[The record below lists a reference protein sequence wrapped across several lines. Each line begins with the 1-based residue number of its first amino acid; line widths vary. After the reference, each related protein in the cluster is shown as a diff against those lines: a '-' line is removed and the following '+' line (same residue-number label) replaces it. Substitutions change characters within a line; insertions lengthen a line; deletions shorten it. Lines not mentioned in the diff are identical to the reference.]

1 MPPKKSLRRKPPPDV
16 DDLYTQQPPAPLL
29 PPNLYSKPSSGR
41 FGLPDQRYKLES
53 HRPGYP
59 TVDTSVPLSTEDDDS
74 FDELI
79 IWDSPRPMGPK
90 ELPELLD
97 DPEFDSSYQYPSSH
111 QRNHERPQLPYP
123 IEDIRLTESYDEP
136 TDPFNRTSQIIA
148 DSLNTPSKI
157 PRLHAS
163 ESLQRP
169 SYDFSAET
177 TPTRSSGML
186 APQNI
191 LTPQSSSRT
200 LGGSPIP
207 KYDRSPSPN
216 QVYPRSPSLLYK
228 HGEPTPGSDGAELN
242 LWEDY
247 EVEGDEELTLHDRT
261 SAWSSVETDGLGS
274 SLVNDYYYD
283 DEFDDLYDDP
293 DTPATNYFDYSIL
306 PDLPTP
312 SLSPTSSHVRKLPT
326 RRTLAKK
333 DSQFSI
339 SRRRLEEDL
348 PPIPL
353 DLPRLP
359 FSSSSL
365 VAQHLSQCSAVWSL
379 SSVHEWC
386 LKLETWLHDE
396 FISRKEFKKA
406 LIKLIVF
413 HRRNI
418 SLDVV
423 GRTVDQIIADL
434 ISSGAIALKAKD
446 GSSGTTGT
454 NEMGVV
460 MQRGVAVG
468 GVLTQ
473 LTDCYCR
480 DRDHTIDPRSNKDI
494 SLAPKLRCY
503 SSQCHLNNIIAQE
516 TLMRNTKL
524 EDVVLEL
531 DWASHWKLTADD
543 LRSLDKSTA
552 KRQSLIFDLLRYE
565 QTFILRG
572 LCFVEIV
579 APEFLKATRV
589 LLGAN
594 RSIVDKFH
602 EEVIAPGWEVVRIH
616 KEVLFQP
623 LLRILVAEGRFI
635 KSIDEISAIYNGWA
649 IAVKKS
655 LLQYMSALPL
665 IEDLLRYEPIKR
677 WVDVEVRKLPR
688 VQDLQVNGP
697 LLFISTFNSR
707 YQQLPLQLSDIKLL
721 YDEQDSEYIALT
733 QAIESV
739 KLLGAKIN
747 DMKIHADNIHAL
759 KRLKVDLL
767 WRKDVKQ
774 VNINLSSENRRLI
787 RRGDIQ
793 RRGEL
798 KFGTSTSH
806 LILLDNYLFVTER
819 TNLKAGIRY
828 KISDSPIPI
837 ELLLFEIKDKDIDKS
852 RRNSPVQNTLLGTS
866 PTNEPEEDASTYAF
880 KVRFAGRKYSTFT
893 FIARSEAERMLWID
907 SFTEAKSNLCRRLSQ
922 SAPYFLVPVDISN
935 FGYDSAKKVTKLQ
948 VCAPADP
955 LYDMGQ
961 KSLSL
966 RLEQE
971 IGFRVS
977 GQIQCFTSFQLGKDT
992 FKLAGLSTG
1001 LYYADNENR
1010 WKRIIYE
1017 DVTAISCIPEL
1028 RIVIIMA
1035 NKMLKYYTM
1044 DLILAV
1050 YYELSNKLPCI
1061 QLSHDTVQ
1069 FFEVG
1074 KHRGMI
1080 MVFYAKKKT
1089 GSSGA
1094 TNFKVVIPEIDN
1106 DGVFTGFKVLKRFYV
1121 QAECY
1126 GLSVF
1131 NTSLAVHTNKGF
1143 EVLELDK
1150 LHPRSVPDI
1159 PGSDG
1164 RKIDGY
1170 SRRLTSSA
1178 LTVGSNGTSHSMEV
1192 IRKHVTSSSAKP
1204 MGMFKLNNNSE
1215 FLLVYNDGAVFTN
1228 KHGKISRPGMLHFD
1242 FKAQS
1247 VMFSDNSLFL
1257 ITNEVVEVWS
1267 ISDFVQGSNRLVQVV
1282 TGKDVRL
1289 VGEDHQCVFAVANPF
1304 VPGMQLMFE
1313 LEPKETLIG

>member
-16 DDLYTQQPPAPLL
+16 DDLYTKQPAVPLL
-29 PPNLYSKPSSGR
+29 PPTLYSKPNNDRCG
-41 FGLPDQRYKLES
+41 PIDQKYT
-53 HRPGYP
+53 HRLGYP
-59 TVDTSVPLSTEDDDS
+59 TVDTSVSFNAGDDDS

-79 IWDSPRPMGPK
+79 IWDSPKPMGPK
-90 ELPELLD
+90 ELPEFLD
-97 DPEFDSSYQYPSSH
+97 DSEVDSSQRYLSSH
-111 QRNHERPQLPYP
+111 QRHHERPQLPYP
-123 IEDIRLTESYDEP
+123 IEDIRLTESFDEP
-136 TDPFNRTSQIIA
+136 IDPYSRTSQIIA

-163 ESLQRP
+163 DSLQRP
-169 SYDFSAET
+169 TYDYSVES
-177 TPTRSSGML
+177 TPTTSSGML

-191 LTPQSSSRT
+191 LTPQSSSRN
-200 LGGSPIP
+200 LGGSPTTR
-207 KYDRSPSPN
+207 YDRSPSPN
-216 QVYPRSPSLLYK
+216 QVYARSPSLLYK
-228 HGEPTPGSDGAELN
+228 YEETTPGSDGTDLN

-247 EVEGDEELTLHDRT
+247 EVEGGEELTLHDRT

-274 SLVNDYYYD
+274 SLIQDYYYD

-312 SLSPTSSHVRKLPT
+312 SLSPTSSHLRKLPT

-339 SRRRLEEDL
+339 SRKRLEEDL
-348 PPIPL
+348 PPVPL

-365 VAQHLSQCSAVWSL
+365 VAHHLSQCSSVWSL
-379 SSVHEWC
+379 SSVHECC

-396 FISRKEFKKA
+396 FISKKEFKKA

-423 GRTVDQIIADL
+423 GRNVDQIITDF
-434 ISSGAIALKAKD
+434 ISSGAVTLVAKD
-446 GSSGTTGT
+446 GSSGP

-494 SLAPKLRCY
+494 SSAPKLRCY
-503 SSQCHLNNIIAQE
+503 SSKCHLNNIIAQE

-635 KSIDEISAIYNGWA
+635 KSIDEISAIYNEWA

-655 LLQYMSALPL
+655 LLQYMSALPM
-665 IEDLLRYEPIKR
+665 IEDLMRYEPIKR

-721 YDEQDSEYIALT
+721 YDEQDSEFIALT

-798 KFGTSTSH
+798 KFSTSTSH

-819 TNLKAGIRY
+819 SNLKAGIKY

-837 ELLLFEIKDKDIDKS
+837 ELLLFETKEKDIDKS
-852 RRNSPVQNTLLGTS
+852 RRNSPVQNTLQGTS
-866 PTNEPEEDASTYAF
+866 PTNEAEEDASTYAF

-893 FIARSEAERMLWID
+893 FIARSEAERMLWIN

-922 SAPYFLVPVDISN
+922 SAPFELIPVDISS
-935 FGYDSAKKVTKLQ
+935 FSYDSAKKVTKLQ

-955 LYDMGQ
+955 LYDMSQ

-966 RLEQE
+966 ILGQGQE
-971 IGFRVS
+971 VGFGVS
-977 GQIQCFTSFQLGKDT
+977 GQIQCYTSFQLGKSS

-1001 LYYADNENR
+1001 LYYADNGNR

-1028 RIVIIMA
+1028 RIVILMA

-1044 DLILAV
+1044 DLILSV

-1061 QLSHDTVQ
+1061 QLSNDTVQ

-1089 GSSGA
+1089 SSSSS
-1094 TNFKVVIPEIDN
+1094 TNFKAVIPEIDN
-1106 DGVFTGFKVLKRFYV
+1106 DGVFTGFKVFKRFYV
-1121 QAECY
+1121 QAECF
-1126 GLSVF
+1126 GLSIF

-1159 PGSDG
+1159 PGTDA

-1178 LTVGSNGTSHSMEV
+1178 LSIGSNGTNHSMEV

-1247 VMFSDNSLFL
+1247 VMFFDNNLFL
-1257 ITNEVVEVWS
+1257 ITSEVVEVWS
-1267 ISDFVQGSNRLVQVV
+1267 ISDFVLGSNRLIQVV

-1289 VGEDHQCVFAVANPF
+1289 VGKDPYCVCAVANPL

-1313 LEPKETLIG
+1313 LEPKETFIG